1 MSCNVLYKL
10 LQASQGLV
18 FFWEQS
24 QQKPEHGFSVLGR
37 APPSQFDIEHA
48 LCADAHFLPGHRA
61 LGDSEVPLTVQSARC
76 PGRKCASAHSACS
89 MSNWLGGARPST
101 ENPCSGFCW
110 DCSQKKTRPCDAC
123 SSLYRSRWHWPGTG
137 CLAKRP
143 AEGKQQARLEGSLPS
158 QMAFLCETGDAHL
171 GLRCLKATPRSQLEN
186 GGLLFGA
193 PKAGN

>member
-1 MSCNVLYKL
+1 MIVATCAEPEPRCPV
-10 LQASQGLV
+10 QTPASV
-18 FFWEQS
+18 
-24 QQKPEHGFSVLGR
+24 
-37 APPSQFDIEHA
+37 EHA
-48 LCADAHFLPGHRA
+48 LCADAHWASRA
-61 LGDSEVPLTVQSARC
+61 WDSEVPLTVCSES
-76 PGRKCASAHSACS
+76 PWKDACS

-101 ENPCSGFCW
+101 ENPCAGGFYW
-110 DCSQKKTRPCDAC
+110 DCSQKNTRPCDAC
-123 SSLYRSRWHWPGTG
+123 SSLCRSRWYWPGTG